1 MRVRHRAALVAAA
14 GIAAFAVGTGI
25 AGAQEAGDAIADLT
39 SAIDIAWLLIAG
51 VLVLFMQAGFGL
63 VESGF
68 IRSKN
73 VTNILMKNA
82 LDLSFGALAY
92 WAVGWGLA
100 YGTTEFINIQFFGG
114 GSFFYGGGDADYA
127 GFFFQFAFAATA
139 ATIVSGAVAE
149 RTKFAAYLIYTVV
162 ITAVIY
168 PVVTHWAWGEG
179 FLSAYASDIVFG
191 DNGMID
197 FAGSTVVHSVGGW
210 AALVGAIM
218 VGARRG
224 KYNAD
229 GSVNPLP
236 GHSMP
241 LGFLGVMILWIGWY
255 GFNAG
260 STLGLSDGFAGLAAR
275 VAVTTTLAAG
285 AGAATAMALSRMRT
299 GRSDL
304 SLTLNGVLGGLV
316 GITAG
321 CATVEPWAAVVI
333 GVVAGAIIVFGVDM
347 LDRLRIDDP
356 VGAVPVHLFN
366 GVWGTLA
373 VGLFTT
379 QANLAPNYA
388 DSANYGLLVG
398 GGAAQLLYQVAGV
411 AAVGAW
417 TVVTSVVLFAIIK
430 ATVGLRVSENEEESG
445 LDVAEHAMEAYP
457 EFTGGRDPFGP
468 HFGAPALQ
476 SAGAPIAG
484 GAPGPAGDAP
494 VRDEG

>member
-1 MRVRHRAALVAAA
+1 MRVRNLGLAAVVMGGAAALVSGTGVAAA
-14 GIAAFAVGTGI
+14 EDTVESL
-25 AGAQEAGDAIADLT
+25 AG
-39 SAIDIAWLLIAG
+39 AIDIAWLLIAG
-51 VLVLFMQAGFGL
+51 ILVLFMQAGFGL

-82 LDLSFGALAY
+82 LDLSFGAVAY

-100 YGTTEFINIQFFGG
+100 YGTTEFIDIKFFGG
-114 GSFFYGGGDADYA
+114 GSFFYGGEDADYA

-149 RTKFAAYLIYTVV
+149 RTKFAAYLVYTVV

-168 PVVTHWAWGEG
+168 PVVTHWAWGDG
-179 FLSAYASDIVFG
+179 FLSAYASDIQFG

-224 KYNAD
+224 KFNAD
-229 GSVNPLP
+229 GSVNALP

-260 STLGLSDGFAGLAAR
+260 STLGLSGGFADLAAR

-285 AGAATAMALSRMRT
+285 ASAATAMFISRLRS
-299 GRSDL
+299 GHSDL

-333 GVVAGAIIVFGVDM
+333 GIVAGVVIVFGVEL
-347 LDRLRIDDP
+347 LDNLGIDDP

-366 GVWGTLA
+366 GIWGTLA

-398 GGAAQLLYQVAGV
+398 GGIEQFAYQVIGV

-417 TVVTSVVLFAIIK
+417 TVVTSVILFAAIK
-430 ATVGLRVSENEEESG
+430 YTVGLRVSESEEESG

-457 EFTGGRDPFGP
+457 EFTGGRDPFGS

-476 SAGAPIAG
+476 TGGAPISG
-484 GAPGPAGDAP
+484 GAPMPA
-494 VRDEG
+494 DEQG

>member
-1 MRVRHRAALVAAA
+1 MSVRYLGLAAAVMGGAAALVA
-14 GIAAFAVGTGI
+14 GTGTAAAEETVESL
-25 AGAQEAGDAIADLT
+25 AG
-39 SAIDIAWLLIAG
+39 AIDIAWLLIAG
-51 VLVLFMQAGFGL
+51 ILVLFMQAGFGL

-82 LDLSFGALAY
+82 LDLSFGAIAY

-100 YGTTEFINIQFFGG
+100 YGTTEFIDIKFFGG
-114 GSFFYGGGDADYA
+114 GSFFYGGGEADYA

-224 KYNAD
+224 KFNAD
-229 GSVNPLP
+229 GSVNALP

-241 LGFLGVMILWIGWY
+241 LGFLGVMILWVGWY

-260 STLGLSDGFAGLAAR
+260 STLGLSGGFADLAAR

-285 AGAATAMALSRMRT
+285 ASAATAMVISRVRT

-321 CATVEPWAAVVI
+321 CATVEPWGAVII
-333 GVVAGAIIVFGVDM
+333 GIVAGAVIVYGVE
-347 LDRLRIDDP
+347 LLYKLRIDDP

-366 GVWGTLA
+366 GIWGTLA

-379 QANLAPNYA
+379 EANLGPNYA
-388 DSANYGLLVG
+388 ASANFGLLAG
-398 GGAAQLLYQVAGV
+398 GGIEQFVYQLIGV

-417 TVVTSVVLFAIIK
+417 TVVTSIILFGAIK
-430 ATVGLRVSENEEESG
+430 YTVGLRVSESEEESG

-468 HFGAPALQ
+468 HFGGAALQ
-476 SAGAPIAG
+476 AGGAPIAG
-484 GAPGPAGDAP
+484 GAPMPGD
-494 VRDEG
+494 EQG